1 MFALASIL
9 KSDFS
14 DIIGQCKEVLVNFG
28 LKDFIEIVIL
38 SVLLF
43 FAVRLVRG
51 KKAGALIM
59 GITVLVTLLVA
70 SAFFK
75 FNVLYR
81 LFNVILGNGIIV
93 LIIIFQPEI
102 REALEKIG
110 NGSIKGI
117 MSFSDR
123 KKKKEQYMNA
133 IDNICSAVAEMS
145 RECTGALIVIERSIR
160 LSDVIKM
167 GVVIDANVND
177 MLIRNLF
184 YNKSPL
190 HDGAIV
196 ISGEKIVAAACF
208 LPLTDRIDLDSN
220 LGTRHRAAIG
230 MAEKSDAIVIVVSEE
245 TGHISIA
252 NDFTFIRKITADKL
266 KEYLLENLLRI
277 SCNDSME

>member
-1 MFALASIL
+1 MFALSSVL

-14 DIIGQCKEVLVNFG
+14 DIIGRCKEVLVNFG
-28 LKDFIEIVIL
+28 PKDFIEIVIL

-59 GITVLVTLLVA
+59 GITVLVTMLVA

-81 LFNVILGNGIIV
+81 FFNAILGNGIIV

-110 NGSIKGI
+110 SGSIKGI

-123 KKKKEQYMNA
+123 RKKKEQYMNA

-145 RECTGALIVIERSIR
+145 SECTGALIVIERSIR

-252 NDFTFIRKITADKL
+252 NDFTFIRKVTPDKL

-277 SCNDSME
+277 SCNDSAD